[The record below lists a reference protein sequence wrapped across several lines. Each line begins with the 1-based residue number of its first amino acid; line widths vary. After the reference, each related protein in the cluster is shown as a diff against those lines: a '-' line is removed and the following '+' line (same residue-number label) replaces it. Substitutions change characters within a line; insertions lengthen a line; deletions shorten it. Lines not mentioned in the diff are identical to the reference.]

1 MSEPVKISFARKAGA
16 GTSAPVAQAPAAAPA
31 QPAPVSQA
39 PAAAHV
45 QPPAPTQAPA
55 AAPVQPAAP
64 AEASQEQTQL
74 AVPSGVNSLGFYDGS
89 EELPESSAADKRTPW
104 LALIQPTTRDKTVG
118 DENVKDGTFVYKKAV
133 VLPQPVRA
141 VVVGF
146 RPKVWVEKLPYIQN
160 PGPNDPVARV
170 AKSLQEVAAFGGT
183 DVWEL
188 SNANVDRRT
197 RIPKHATPFFDPH
210 IQALLLIEAP
220 EGVDDSHFP
229 IVIDGKAY
237 GPALFEFKGTSFKTG
252 FVPINTERGSSL
264 QGKWCSRYVR
274 FTSQVGRN
282 TPAYF
287 VVTKVIDPTSAALQD
302 YIAKE
307 IR

>member
-1 MSEPVKISFARKAGA
+1 MSEPVKISFARKPGA
-16 GTSAPVAQAPAAAPA
+16 GTTAAVQPSAPVAPAQPAPVAQAPAA
-31 QPAPVSQA
+31 V
-39 PAAAHV
+39 
-45 QPPAPTQAPA
+45 PTQAPA

-133 VLPQPVRA
+133 VLPQPFRA